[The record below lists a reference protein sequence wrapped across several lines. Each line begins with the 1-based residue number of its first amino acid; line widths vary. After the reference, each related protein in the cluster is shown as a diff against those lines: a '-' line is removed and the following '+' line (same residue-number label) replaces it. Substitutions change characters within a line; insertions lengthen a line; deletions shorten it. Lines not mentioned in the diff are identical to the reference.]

1 MSEKHGIVVR
11 FHSLAQKNDLKSYYI
26 GSTDNIVRRFAEHI
40 KGKAKATK
48 RLRPLNLVFKQEFG
62 DLSQARQIERRLK
75 KFKSRKIIKQIIKD
89 KEIKLSR

>member
-1 MSEKHGIVVR
+1 
-11 FHSLAQKNDLKSYYI
+11 
-26 GSTDNIVRRFAEHI
+26 
-40 KGKAKATK
+40 
-48 RLRPLNLVFKQEFG
+48 LRPLNLVFKQEFG